1 MSLGSWLLIARD
13 HKPMKKRKP
22 YQVVYEDNH
31 LLIINKEPGVLVQSD
46 RTGDASLV
54 DILKDYIK
62 EKYNKP
68 GEVFLNPVHRLDR
81 PVSGLVVFA
90 RTSKALERMNE
101 IFRKRHVQK
110 TYWAVVRQKPP
121 ESKGR
126 LVHWLV
132 KDEAKNQVTVHS
144 YEAPNAQK
152 AELTYRV
159 LGQINEHYLLEV
171 NPITGRPHQIRAQ
184 LAAMGCPI
192 RGDIKYG
199 YDRPTPDKKIY
210 LHARRLYFT
219 HPVKKE
225 PLICKAGVPNDPF
238 WEEFLE
244 LDTEDYKDKNL
255 DYIHENG

>member
-1 MSLGSWLLIARD
+1 
-13 HKPMKKRKP
+13 MKKKP

-31 LLIINKEPGVLVQSD
+31 LLIVNKEPGILVQGD
-46 RTGDASLV
+46 RTGDITLLDV
-54 DILKDYIK
+54 LKEYVK

-68 GEVFLNPVHRLDR
+68 GDVFLGLVHRLDR

-90 RTSKALERMNE
+90 RTSKALERMSE
-101 IFRKRHVQK
+101 IFRKRQVQK

-121 ESKGR
+121 KDSDK

-132 KDEAKNQVTVHS
+132 KDEQKNQTTAHE
-144 YEAPNAQK
+144 YEVPGSQR

-159 LGQINEHYLLEV
+159 LGRINEHYLLEV
-171 NPITGRPHQIRAQ
+171 NPVTGRPHQIRAQ
-184 LAAMGCPI
+184 LSAIGCPI

-199 YDRPTPDKKIY
+199 YDRAVPDKKIY
-210 LHARRLYFT
+210 LHARRLYFV

-225 PLICKAGVPNDPF
+225 PIICKAGVPNDPF

-244 LDTEDYKDKNL
+244 LDKEDYKDKNL
-255 DYIHENG
+255 NFIFE